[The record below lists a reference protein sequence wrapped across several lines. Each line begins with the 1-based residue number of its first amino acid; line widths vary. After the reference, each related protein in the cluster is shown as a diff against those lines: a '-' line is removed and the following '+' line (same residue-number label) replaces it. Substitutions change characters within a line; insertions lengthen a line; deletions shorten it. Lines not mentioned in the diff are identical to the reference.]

1 MSKRSS
7 SANWHIT
14 QIVKGM
20 FRRLHKPTIT
30 SSSSSRRSKKIGTSV
45 MNQQYVKFVY
55 KGNFYRRPIIPRK
68 QLQQQQDP
76 PKLLKIPAQPLG
88 VPKAFKEPVAT
99 ANKTQQ
105 QQHEMAALVANKS
118 SQQQQQQQKWS
129 WKSWFSLNTPL
140 LILNFG
146 SMATLLGF
154 TRSDVLELR
163 SLAMTGNCTFVI
175 YSLLSPPPIKWPAI
189 MWSML
194 FASVNGYNITKILR
208 ERQGKV
214 ILTPHETEI
223 YMEHFQ
229 PYGVTQFQFHKVIT
243 QGHTKLIEPG
253 TIIAKQGSTINSV
266 KLVVKGKTRAHV
278 GGRHLTAIGSSK
290 GNRFRNVGGDSG
302 AWIGE
307 MAFLQCVWDRDHAK
321 KESSVVAKVLPKSS
335 SSSTS
340 TAANAT
346 ATLSSAGDIESS
358 ATTNDATADQIA
370 LQKKISEEQHPQRP
384 EEQQP
389 RRQQQQQLKS
399 EINAATSNTTA
410 TTIKSGNAE
419 EDANSTTTT
428 IDDTEDNT
436 IRFISTIVAVE
447 PVEIIEWSFDEM
459 YSVLKISNDMQNAL
473 TRSMTAAIVGKVV
486 NFMVSRQENSKNANL
501 GAVAITSL
509 TSMLENWR
517 GAIVSRPPLRFV
529 GDLEVDDDDEEDEQE
544 DDSDEDEEILATYA
558 NTNRSGRFRWV

>member
-20 FRRLHKPTIT
+20 FRRLHKSTIT

-68 QLQQQQDP
+68 QLQQQEP
-76 PKLLKIPAQPLG
+76 PKLLKIPAQALG
-88 VPKAFKEPVAT
+88 VPKAFKEPVAA
-99 ANKTQQ
+99 ANKTQ

-118 SQQQQQQQKWS
+118 SQQQQQKWS
-129 WKSWFSLNTPL
+129 WKSWFNLNTPL

-163 SLAMTGNCTFVI
+163 SLALTGNCTFVI

-194 FASVNGYNITKILR
+194 FASVNGFNITKILR

-243 QGHTKLIEPG
+243 RGHTKLIEPG

-321 KESSVVAKVLPKSS
+321 KESSVVAKVLPKSK
-335 SSSTS
+335 TS
-340 TAANAT
+340 PAATNAA
-346 ATLSSAGDIESS
+346 ATSLSSAGGAESS
-358 ATTNDATADQIA
+358 ATTYDATADQIA

-389 RRQQQQQLKS
+389 RRQQQQQAKS
-399 EINAATSNTTA
+399 DITAATPNTTA

-419 EDANSTTTT
+419 EDANSTTTTTTT

-473 TRSMTAAIVGKVV
+473 TRAMTAAIVGKVV
-486 NFMVSRQENSKNANL
+486 NFMVSRQENSKNPNL
-501 GAVAITSL
+501 GAVAMTSL

-529 GDLEVDDDDEEDEQE
+529 GDLEVEDDDDEDDEQE
-544 DDSDEDEEILATYA
+544 DDDDEEILATYA
-558 NTNRSGRFRWV
+558 NTSKRGRFRWV

>member
-1 MSKRSS
+1 
-7 SANWHIT
+7 
-14 QIVKGM
+14 
-20 FRRLHKPTIT
+20 
-30 SSSSSRRSKKIGTSV
+30 

-68 QLQQQQDP
+68 QLQQQDP

-118 SQQQQQQQKWS
+118 SQQQQQQKWS

-243 QGHTKLIEPG
+243 CGHTKLIEPG

-321 KESSVVAKVLPKSS
+321 KESSVVAKVLPKSK
-335 SSSTS
+335 TS
-340 TAANAT
+340 PPAANAA
-346 ATLSSAGDIESS
+346 ATLSSAGDTESS
-358 ATTNDATADQIA
+358 TTTNDATADQIA

-389 RRQQQQQLKS
+389 RRQQQQQQAKS
-399 EINAATSNTTA
+399 DITAATSTTTA

-419 EDANSTTTT
+419 EDTDSTTTT

-459 YSVLKISNDMQNAL
+459 YSVLKTSNDMQNAL
-473 TRSMTAAIVGKVV
+473 TRAMTAAIVGKVV
-486 NFMVSRQENSKNANL
+486 NFMVSRQENSKNPNL

-509 TSMLENWR
+509 TSLLENWR

-529 GDLEVDDDDEEDEQE
+529 GDLEVDDDDDDEDDVEE
-544 DDSDEDEEILATYA
+544 DDSEEGEEILATYA
-558 NTNRSGRFRWV
+558 NSNKRGRFRWV

>member
-1 MSKRSS
+1 
-7 SANWHIT
+7 
-14 QIVKGM
+14 
-20 FRRLHKPTIT
+20 
-30 SSSSSRRSKKIGTSV
+30 

-68 QLQQQQDP
+68 QLQQDP

-88 VPKAFKEPVAT
+88 IPKAFVEPVAA

-105 QQHEMAALVANKS
+105 QQHEMAALIANKS
-118 SQQQQQQQKWS
+118 SQQQQQKWS

-243 QGHTKLIEPG
+243 RGHTKLIEPG

-266 KLVVKGKTRAHV
+266 QLVVKGKTRAHV

-307 MAFLQCVWDRDHAK
+307 MAFLQCVWDRDHTK
-321 KESSVVAKVLPKSS
+321 KESSVVAKVLPKSK
-335 SSSTS
+335 TS
-340 TAANAT
+340 PAATNA
-346 ATLSSAGDIESS
+346 ATLSSGDTESS
-358 ATTNDATADQIA
+358 ATMNDATADQIA
-370 LQKKISEEQHPQRP
+370 LQKKISEEQDAQRP
-384 EEQQP
+384 GEQQP
-389 RRQQQQQLKS
+389 RRQQQQAKS
-399 EINAATSNTTA
+399 DITAATTNTAA

-419 EDANSTTTT
+419 EDTNSTTTT

-459 YSVLKISNDMQNAL
+459 YSVLKMSNDMQNAL
-473 TRSMTAAIVGKVV
+473 TRAMTAAIVGKVV
-486 NFMVSRQENSKNANL
+486 NFMVSRQENSNPNL

-529 GDLEVDDDDEEDEQE
+529 GDLEVDDDDDEDDERE
-544 DDSDEDEEILATYA
+544 DDSDEGEEILATYA
-558 NTNRSGRFRWV
+558 NTSKRGRFRWV